1 MGYETFPKSGAHGK
15 GKMFDTCMYPAGWD
29 DHDNAKR
36 DRMKSGRNE
45 YAGKAGDN
53 YKVNVGKEAPGNAKR
68 REYMKSGNK
77 AQGGFG
83 TGA

>member
-1 MGYETFPKSGAHGK
+1 MGFETFPKSSGK
-15 GKMFDTCMYPAGWD
+15 SFDTVSKPAGWD
-29 DHDNAKR
+29 DHDNSKR
-36 DRMKSGRNE
+36 DRMKSGRNS
-45 YAGKAGDN
+45 YASKAQSN
-53 YKVNVGKEAPGNAKR
+53 YKFKLGKEAPGNTSR